1 MNGTPPLISIVTPSL
16 NRREFIGEAIQSVLD
31 QDYAHVEHVV
41 VDGGSTDGTLD
52 LLRRYAHL
60 RVISEPDRGL
70 YEALNKGVRA
80 ARGAIIGHLNSDD
93 FYEPNIFADVAHR
106 FRHDPEIDLVSGEAT
121 VFEDKQGTGRARV
134 AQYVGK
140 AQEMSFETII
150 LGVPIINARFL
161 RKRVYEKIGLY
172 DTRYVMAADRDFLM
186 RVALAGM
193 RSVSLNRTV
202 LHYRQHPGSLTIS
215 GEEGRRIQMLAE
227 AIKLSESF
235 LAERAIPEEA
245 RRCCRVS
252 HSQASLE
259 MVVQAVAHRRLGEA
273 LGYLLRGWRYDAC
286 WPRLVAARAAP
297 DFVRVPFRWWRTW
310 ARVRR

>member
-1 MNGTPPLISIVTPSL
+1 
-16 NRREFIGEAIQSVLD
+16 
-31 QDYAHVEHVV
+31 
-41 VDGGSTDGTLD
+41 
-52 LLRRYAHL
+52 
-60 RVISEPDRGL
+60 
-70 YEALNKGVRA
+70 
-80 ARGAIIGHLNSDD
+80 
-93 FYEPNIFADVAHR
+93 
-106 FRHDPEIDLVSGEAT
+106 
-121 VFEDKQGTGRARV
+121 
-134 AQYVGK
+134 
-140 AQEMSFETII
+140 MSFETII